1 MTKGLHGFP
10 RLRASKAP
18 HNLVSPWLPATQGFQ
33 APPKLRTSKA
43 PRNLRPSGLPA
54 RLKAAKLSQNSGSSR
69 PAQNP
74 RPSGLHTAQGLQG
87 FLRLQFSTP
96 PPANR
101 VSKTPTS
108 SRSTSC
114 PKKLEVEWSGSV
126 WLLAHVISLT
136 CLTRAALV
144 IDQAQPT
151 HTMRSTLRGARWR
164 RSVYQGAGRK

>member
-1 MTKGLHGFP
+1 MASRDSGFP
-10 RLRASKAP
+10 SPPKTQDLQGAPKPKTFRSACKTQGRQALPKLGVSKA
-18 HNLVSPWLPATQGFQ
+18 
-33 APPKLRTSKA
+33 
-43 PRNLRPSGLPA
+43 RP
-54 RLKAAKLSQNSGSSR
+54 
-69 PAQNP
+69 NP
-74 RPSGLHTAQGLQG
+74 RPPGLHTALGLQG

-114 PKKLEVEWSGSV
+114 PKKFEVEWSGSV

>member
-1 MTKGLHGFP
+1 MASRDSGFP
-10 RLRASKAP
+10 S
-18 HNLVSPWLPATQGFQ
+18 
-33 APPKLRTSKA
+33 PPKTQDLQGAPKPKTFRSACKA
-43 PRNLRPSGLPA
+43 QGRQALPKLGVFKARPKPKAVGAAYGAGSPGLPET
-54 RLKAAKLSQNSGSSR
+54 SV
-69 PAQNP
+69 
-74 RPSGLHTAQGLQG
+74 LHA
-87 FLRLQFSTP
+87 